1 MAPFSIFFFLL
12 LVYTY
17 SFTIVSVSSQE
28 IRYMSGG
35 KILYISY
42 ICYSG
47 GKIISG
53 GYKSVF
59 KFAILTCKS
68 PISVL

>member
-1 MAPFSIFFFLL
+1 MYTKEIKNNYILSIAIRIS
-12 LVYTY
+12 LVIHIYN
-17 SFTIVSVSSQE
+17 IDD
-28 IRYMSGG
+28 
-35 KILYISY
+35 LYISY

>member
-1 MAPFSIFFFLL
+1 
-12 LVYTY
+12 
-17 SFTIVSVSSQE
+17 
-28 IRYMSGG
+28 MSGG